1 MEPAQAA
8 AAPVQAGDHRHLIR
22 EGKLLEVHCAS
33 CRGTLNF
40 RLLGDRDAVNLG
52 LAGVGLAAVIFG
64 DLLAA
69 GMLCVTVSHRRSY
82 SNTWPLPDAAA
93 ATTGMDHSD
102 AEKLEKLDKKDSRVH

>member
-1 MEPAQAA
+1 MIFELPLAGRPR
-8 AAPVQAGDHRHLIR
+8 APSIWAWQG
-22 EGKLLEVHCAS
+22 
-33 CRGTLNF
+33 
-40 RLLGDRDAVNLG
+40 LGD
-52 LAGVGLAAVIFG
+52 AAVIFG
-64 DLLAA
+64 DFLAA